1 MSSIIIG
8 LLIDSKPS
16 FGEIPHK
23 NAAQKNGIK
32 HKITFFNAHLVLVG
46 QSAIST
52 ERLLTLVADTP
63 LVSQG
68 LSLF

>member
-46 QSAIST
+46 QSAISVVVRKPHVFYST
-52 ERLLTLVADTP
+52 ISFKVKWR
-63 LVSQG
+63 
-68 LSLF
+68 